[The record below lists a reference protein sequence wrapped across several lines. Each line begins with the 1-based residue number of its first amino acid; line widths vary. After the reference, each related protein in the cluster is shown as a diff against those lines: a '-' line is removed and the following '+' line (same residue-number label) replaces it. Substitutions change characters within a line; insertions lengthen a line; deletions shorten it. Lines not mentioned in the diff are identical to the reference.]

1 MGYGRSLCSVG
12 MKYKATKIKG
22 AVTLYCNEDPAIQ
35 MVQDFEERVG
45 KWDEG
50 LCFNKRLGL
59 RRGLVSSTRVQSRR
73 KGLVKSLEDEVRN
86 RRWQGSLITTR
97 R

>member
-1 MGYGRSLCSVG
+1 MGYGRPLCSVG

-45 KWDEG
+45 EMG
-50 LCFNKRLGL
+50 
-59 RRGLVSSTRVQSRR
+59 RR
-73 KGLVKSLEDEVRN
+73 SLF
-86 RRWQGSLITTR
+86 
-97 R
+97 